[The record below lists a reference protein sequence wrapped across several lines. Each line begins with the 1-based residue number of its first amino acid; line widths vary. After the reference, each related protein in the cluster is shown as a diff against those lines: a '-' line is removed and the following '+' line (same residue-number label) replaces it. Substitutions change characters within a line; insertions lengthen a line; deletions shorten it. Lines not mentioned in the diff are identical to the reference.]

1 MLAHTCNASILTCE
15 KIYKKEININNKD
28 GLSAY
33 KEKYKNMH
41 TRRYHIDMNVIQSAV
56 EVFLSSKFMNSG
68 AYL

>member
-33 KEKYKNMH
+33 KENI
-41 TRRYHIDMNVIQSAV
+41 RICIQGGTT
-56 EVFLSSKFMNSG
+56 LT
-68 AYL
+68 

>member
-33 KEKYKNMH
+33 NEKYKNMH
-41 TRRYHIDMNVIQSAV
+41 TRRYHIDMNATVQLRYFCLPS
-56 EVFLSSKFMNSG
+56 L
-68 AYL
+68 